1 MQWAA
6 LEASAPGSYILKTVG
21 VQALFD
27 ILRKLAPSALEAK
40 DLRVAFFENKVI
52 CTFE

>member
-1 MQWAA
+1 MGCF
-6 LEASAPGSYILKTVG
+6 GSQRAGLLHFENGG